1 MMVERNSL
9 WKTKAGLGDVMM
21 MRWENGLHVEDIRNH
36 PQELVRRLEKLA
48 LARREPDARPE
59 TSRILRDS

>member
-36 PQELVRRLEKLA
+36 PQELVRGLE
-48 LARREPDARPE
+48 
-59 TSRILRDS
+59 S